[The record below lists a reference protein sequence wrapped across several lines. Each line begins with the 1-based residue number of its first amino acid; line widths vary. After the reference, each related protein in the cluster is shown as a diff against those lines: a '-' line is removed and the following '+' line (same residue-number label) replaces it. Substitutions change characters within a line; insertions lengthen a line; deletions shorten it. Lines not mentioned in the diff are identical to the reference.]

1 MSRALVSL
9 LGAVFGL
16 SSGFAAK
23 SLVKKIDSE
32 SREFSGRI
40 AVVTFVIGAVV
51 SDLIFVRF
59 SEIEVRLSFAILC
72 SGLLVQSLIDFFT
85 LRLVRQISHAMAVSG
100 VLLLGL
106 HAFKVSNFDLLVSA
120 GVCAVFGAAVSIFS
134 NKISSGSLGAGDV
147 RLMAVLGWHLG
158 FLSYSTAIWALF
170 SACLFAGLFGVMM
183 IVLRRGS
190 WQQRIAFGPFLSL
203 GSLAAI
209 FANEVSSY
217 VFTA

>member
-1 MSRALVSL
+1 M
-9 LGAVFGL
+9 
-16 SSGFAAK
+16 
-23 SLVKKIDSE
+23 
-32 SREFSGRI
+32 
-40 AVVTFVIGAVV
+40 
-51 SDLIFVRF
+51 RF
-59 SEIEVRLSFAILC
+59 SEIELRLCFAILF

-85 LRLVRQISHAMAVSG
+85 HRLVRQISHGMAVSG
-100 VLLLGL
+100 ALLLGL
-106 HAFKVSNFDLLVSA
+106 HSINVSNFDALVSA
-120 GVCAVFGAAVSIFS
+120 GVCAAFGVAVSIFS

-170 SACLFAGLFGVMM
+170 SACLLAGLFGVVM

-217 VFTA
+217 AFTA

>member
-1 MSRALVSL
+1 MSRALIIL
-9 LGAVFGL
+9 LGAVIGL
-16 SSGFAAK
+16 SLGFVAK
-23 SLVKKIDSE
+23 SLVKRIDSE
-32 SREFSGRI
+32 SRKFSSRI
-40 AVVTFVIGAVV
+40 VVVTFVIGAVV

-217 VFTA
+217 AFTA

>member
-9 LGAVFGL
+9 LGAVIGL

-40 AVVTFVIGAVV
+40 AVVTFVIGAVI
-51 SDLIFVRF
+51 SDLIFLRF
-59 SEIEVRLSFAILC
+59 SEIELRFCFAILC
-72 SGLLVQSLIDFFT
+72 SGLLVQSLIDFYT
-85 LRLVRQISHAMAVSG
+85 HRLLRQISHAMAVSG
-100 VLLLGL
+100 VLLLSL
-106 HAFKVSNFDLLVSA
+106 NAVRNSNFDVLISA
-120 GVCAVFGAAVSIFS
+120 GVCAVFGVTVSLLS
-134 NKISSGSLGAGDV
+134 NKISSGSLGTGDV

-170 SACLFAGLFGVMM
+170 GACVLAGLFGVVM
-183 IVLRRGS
+183 IVLRRRS

-209 FANEVSSY
+209 FVNEVSSY
-217 VFTA
+217 AFTA

>member
-1 MSRALVSL
+1 M
-9 LGAVFGL
+9 LGAVIGL

-23 SLVKKIDSE
+23 SLVKRIDSE
-32 SREFSGRI
+32 SREFTTRI
-40 AVVTFVIGAVV
+40 VAVTFLIGAVV
-51 SDLIFVRF
+51 SDLIFLRF
-59 SEIEVRLSFAILC
+59 SEIELRLCFAFLC

-85 LRLVRQISHAMAVSG
+85 HRLVRQISHAMAVSG

-106 HAFKVSNFDLLVSA
+106 HAFKVSNIDMLVSA
-120 GVCAVFGAAVSIFS
+120 GVCAAFGAAVSIFS

-203 GSLAAI
+203 GTLVAI
-209 FANEVSSY
+209 FASEVSSY
-217 VFTA
+217 AFTA

>member
-1 MSRALVSL
+1 L

-23 SLVKKIDSE
+23 SLVNRIDSE
-32 SREFSGRI
+32 SRKFSSRI
-40 AVVTFVIGAVV
+40 VVVTFVIGAVV

-147 RLMAVLGWHLG
+147 RLITVLGWHLG

-203 GSLAAI
+203 GSLVAI
-209 FANEVSSY
+209 FASEVSSY
-217 VFTA
+217 AFTA

>member
-1 MSRALVSL
+1 M

-16 SSGFAAK
+16 SLGFAAK
-23 SLVKKIDSE
+23 SLVKRIDSE
-32 SREFSGRI
+32 SRKFSSRI
-40 AVVTFVIGAVV
+40 VVVTFVIGAVV

-170 SACLFAGLFGVMM
+170 SACLLAGLFGVMM
-183 IVLRRGS
+183 IVLLRGS

-217 VFTA
+217 AFTA

>member
-1 MSRALVSL
+1 MSRALIIL
-9 LGAVFGL
+9 LGAVIGL
-16 SSGFAAK
+16 SLGFAAK
-23 SLVKKIDSE
+23 SLVNRIDSE
-32 SREFSGRI
+32 SRKFSSRI
-40 AVVTFVIGAVV
+40 VVITFVIGAVV

-217 VFTA
+217 AFTA

>member
-1 MSRALVSL
+1 MSRALVIL
-9 LGAVFGL
+9 LGAVIGL
-16 SSGFAAK
+16 SLGFAAK
-23 SLVKKIDSE
+23 SLVKRIDSE
-32 SREFSGRI
+32 SRKFSSRI
-40 AVVTFVIGAVV
+40 VVVTFVIGAVV

-217 VFTA
+217 AFTA

>member
-1 MSRALVSL
+1 MSRALIIL
-9 LGAVFGL
+9 LGAVIGL
-16 SSGFAAK
+16 SLGFAAK
-23 SLVKKIDSE
+23 SLVKRIDSE
-32 SREFSGRI
+32 SRKFSSRI
-40 AVVTFVIGAVV
+40 VVVTFVIGAVV
-51 SDLIFVRF
+51 SDLIFLRF
-59 SEIEVRLSFAILC
+59 SEIELRLSFAILF

-85 LRLVRQISHAMAVSG
+85 HRLVRQISHVIAVSG
-100 VLLLGL
+100 ALLLGL
-106 HAFKVSNFDLLVSA
+106 HSINVSNFDALVSA
-120 GVCAVFGAAVSIFS
+120 GVCAAFGVAVSIFS

-170 SACLFAGLFGVMM
+170 SACLLAGLFGVVM

-217 VFTA
+217 AFTA

>member
-1 MSRALVSL
+1 M
-9 LGAVFGL
+9 LGAVIGL
-16 SSGFAAK
+16 SLGFAAK
-23 SLVKKIDSE
+23 SLVKRIDSE
-32 SREFSGRI
+32 SRKFSSRI
-40 AVVTFVIGAVV
+40 VVVTFVIGAVV

-217 VFTA
+217 AFTA

>member
-1 MSRALVSL
+1 MSRALIIL
-9 LGAVFGL
+9 LGAVIG
-16 SSGFAAK
+16 SSLGFAAK
-23 SLVKKIDSE
+23 SLVKRIDSE
-32 SREFSGRI
+32 SRKFSGRI
-40 AVVTFVIGAVV
+40 VVVTFVIGAVV

-106 HAFKVSNFDLLVSA
+106 HAFKVSNFDALVSA
-120 GVCAVFGAAVSIFS
+120 AVCAAFGAAVSIFS

-170 SACLFAGLFGVMM
+170 SACLLAGLFGVVM

-209 FANEVSSY
+209 FASEVLSY
-217 VFTA
+217 AFTA

>member
-1 MSRALVSL
+1 MSRALVVS
-9 LGAVFGL
+9 LGAVVGL
-16 SSGFAAK
+16 SLGFAAK
-23 SLVKKIDSE
+23 SLVKRIDAE
-32 SREFSGRI
+32 SRKFSSRI
-40 AVVTFVIGAVV
+40 VVVTFVVGPVV
-51 SDLIFVRF
+51 SNLIFLRF
-59 SEIEVRLSFAILC
+59 SEIELRLCFAILC
-72 SGLLVQSLIDFFT
+72 SGLLVQSLVDFFT
-85 LRLVRQISHAMAVSG
+85 HRLVRQISHAMAVSG

-106 HAFKVSNFDLLVSA
+106 HAFKVSNFDVLISA
-120 GVCAVFGAAVSIFS
+120 GVCAVFGAAVSIIS

-147 RLMAVLGWHLG
+147 RLMTVLGWHLG

-170 SACLFAGLFGVMM
+170 SACLLAGLFGVVM

-217 VFTA
+217 AFTA

>member
-1 MSRALVSL
+1 MSRALIIL
-9 LGAVFGL
+9 LGAVIGL
-16 SSGFAAK
+16 SLGFAAK
-23 SLVKKIDSE
+23 SLVKRIDSE
-32 SREFSGRI
+32 SRKFSSRI
-40 AVVTFVIGAVV
+40 VVVTFVIGAVV

-217 VFTA
+217 AFTS

>member
-1 MSRALVSL
+1 MSRALVIS
-9 LGAVFGL
+9 LGAVIGL
-16 SSGFAAK
+16 SLGFAAK
-23 SLVKKIDSE
+23 SLVKRIDSE
-32 SREFSGRI
+32 SRKFSSRI
-40 AVVTFVIGAVV
+40 VVVTFVIGAVV

-72 SGLLVQSLIDFFT
+72 SGLLVQSLIDFYT
-85 LRLVRQISHAMAVSG
+85 HRLVRQISHAMAVSG

-217 VFTA
+217 AFTA

>member
-1 MSRALVSL
+1 M

-16 SSGFAAK
+16 SLGFAAK
-23 SLVKKIDSE
+23 SLVKRIDSE
-32 SREFSGRI
+32 SRKFSSRI
-40 AVVTFVIGAVV
+40 VVVTFVIGAVV
-51 SDLIFVRF
+51 SDLIFLRF
-59 SEIEVRLSFAILC
+59 SEIELRLCFAILC
-72 SGLLVQSLIDFFT
+72 SALLVQSLIDFFT
-85 LRLVRQISHAMAVSG
+85 HRLVRQISHAMAVSG
-100 VLLLGL
+100 ALLLSL
-106 HAFKVSNFDLLVSA
+106 NAVKNSNFDVLVSA
-120 GVCAVFGAAVSIFS
+120 GICAVLGVAVSTFS

-170 SACLFAGLFGVMM
+170 SACLLAGLFGVMM

-203 GSLAAI
+203 GSLVAI

-217 VFTA
+217 AFTA

>member
-1 MSRALVSL
+1 MSRALIIL
-9 LGAVFGL
+9 LGAVIGL
-16 SSGFAAK
+16 SLGFAAK
-23 SLVKKIDSE
+23 SLVKRIDSE
-32 SREFSGRI
+32 SRKFSSRI
-40 AVVTFVIGAVV
+40 VVVTFVIGAVV

-209 FANEVSSY
+209 FAGEVSSY
-217 VFTA
+217 AFTA